1 MLTHRLLSI
10 TVLQLLKPLVKNWLL
25 QPRGNIRRTR
35 WHLQT
40 LLGHM
45 FRLPHEV
52 MTYDGR
58 IAGVPVK
65 WLHNDRSAEDLLVLY
80 LHGGGFVFPALRPH
94 FTLAAY
100 FAQHTQA
107 KVLLPDYRLAPEH
120 PFPAAYEDCLGTYR
134 WLITQ
139 GGYSAEKIIL
149 MGDSA
154 GANLA
159 LATAIGARREGL
171 PQPAGIVMFSPPL
184 SFDANLQS
192 RERNKRSESLLSE
205 ESLEYFANSYAPPG
219 TDLHDECLAPLHADF
234 SGLAPMRFYVSDT
247 EMLFDDSQVAAEKAR
262 DEGVDVELIL
272 GKKMPHAWPLLHF
285 LPEARSARHHVTH
298 FINHR
303 WRHLRNKRGTPAS
316 A

>member
-1 MLTHRLLSI
+1 MLTRRLISI
-10 TVLQLLKPLVKNWLL
+10 ALLQLLKPLAKNWLL
-25 QPRGNIRRTR
+25 QPGGNIRRAR

-40 LLGHM
+40 LLGHL

-65 WLHNDRSAEDLLVLY
+65 WLHNSRSAEDLVVLY

-94 FTLAAY
+94 YTLAAY

-120 PFPAAYEDCLGTYR
+120 PYPAAFEDCLNTYR
-134 WLITQ
+134 WLITE
-139 GGYSAEKIIL
+139 GGYGADNIVL
-149 MGDSA
+149 VGDSA

-184 SFDANLQS
+184 SFEQDLQS
-192 RERNKRSESLLSE
+192 RQRNMRSESLLSQ
-205 ESLEYFANSYAPPG
+205 ESLDYFASSYAPPG
-219 TDLHDECLAPLHADF
+219 TDLHDGCLAPLHADLN
-234 SGLAPMRFYVSDT
+234 GLAPLRFYVSDT
-247 EMLFDDSQVAAEKAR
+247 EMLLDDSLLTAEKAL
-262 DEGVDVELIL
+262 DEGVDVELVL
-272 GKKMPHAWPLLHF
+272 GKGMPHAWPLLHF
-285 LPEARSARHHVTH
+285 LPEASTARHHVAE

-303 WRHLRNKRGTPAS
+303 WRHLRNKERTPAS